1 MENRKLTEEEIDLV
15 KDLQKQFQDTTYQIG
30 QFQVKKF
37 LLEKDLETVS
47 EQINS
52 LNLEIVRLQQ
62 KDKEVAESLTEK
74 YGTGYINIETGE
86 ITDISWFLR

>member
-86 ITDISWFLR
+86 ITDIS